1 MIKKQT
7 IKKTAS
13 ATKKKAA
20 PPPSVN
26 LEDFMEEIRARANE
40 IYLER
45 ADGPG
50 DDLSDWLQAEK
61 EVKKKYKIK

>member
-7 IKKTAS
+7 IKKTA
-13 ATKKKAA
+13 AAPKKKAA
-20 PPPSVN
+20 PPSNVN

>member
-1 MIKKQT
+1 MNKKPT
-7 IKKTAS
+7 IKKT
-13 ATKKKAA
+13 TTVKKPKVAVPA
-20 PPPSVN
+20 PN

-45 ADGPG
+45 AGGPG
-50 DDLSDWLQAEK
+50 DDLSDWLQAER

>member
-7 IKKTAS
+7 IKKTAA
-13 ATKKKAA
+13 ATKKKAD
-20 PPPSVN
+20 PPPNVN